1 MTDISE
7 IQLHKT
13 IKIASFS
20 ETKTFLLLSF
30 LPGEQTSTYL
40 PSAVVTATKHLKLLK
55 SVSAS
60 GSEFHTGNT
69 VN

>member
-1 MTDISE
+1 M
-7 IQLHKT
+7 KF
-13 IKIASFS
+13 SFTKRLKLQVS
-20 ETKTFLLLSF
+20 ARLKTFLLLSF